1 VPGQAPCFAVVA
13 PLVEQLMP
21 STVVLLGQCL
31 LHVSQDSK
39 HTDNRVQR
47 IRQLEAAASSSLLL
61 TLGLSRKSRGALAA
75 LHGLAVVCQTH

>member
-1 VPGQAPCFAVVA
+1 
-13 PLVEQLMP
+13 MP

-39 HTDNRVQR
+39 HTDSRVQR
-47 IRQLEAAASSSLLL
+47 VRKLEAAASSNLLL
-61 TLGLSRKSRGALAA
+61 TLELSRKSRSALAA